1 MADLRTENSTIAMMP
16 PIRGC
21 PHSIGSFSRNR
32 WTVTCKNRKK
42 VGYNRDKRCIIL
54 VVPPDFE
61 PVGGRWGGEAELDG
75 GDAMGAVRRLI
86 RERVNKAVER
96 DRRAEG
102 RVEAVSRLLWPWRE
116 PWLIALV
123 GLLALLD
130 YATTCAA
137 LELSGKGH
145 IEEGGMLAGWALRI
159 GGLGWLF
166 LVDIGAVIVLSIAAI
181 TARILC
187 FRVGFQGF
195 GRAAFVVLLVPYAVV
210 AFAAVVNNLVL
221 TFL

>member
-1 MADLRTENSTIAMMP
+1 MYYTRSPPGLRT
-16 PIRGC
+16 RQ
-21 PHSIGSFSRNR
+21 
-32 WTVTCKNRKK
+32 
-42 VGYNRDKRCIIL
+42 
-54 VVPPDFE
+54 
-61 PVGGRWGGEAELDG
+61 GRWGGEAELDE
-75 GDAMGAVRRLI
+75 GDGVGAVLRLLK
-86 RERVNKAVER
+86 ERVNWALER
-96 DRRAEG
+96 DRRVEG
-102 RVEAVSRLLWPWRE
+102 RVAAVSRVLWPWRE
-116 PWLIALV
+116 SRLVVLV

-166 LVDIGAVIVLSIAAI
+166 LADLGAVIALSIAAI

-187 FRVGFQGF
+187 FKFGFQGF

>member
-1 MADLRTENSTIAMMP
+1 
-16 PIRGC
+16 
-21 PHSIGSFSRNR
+21 
-32 WTVTCKNRKK
+32 
-42 VGYNRDKRCIIL
+42 
-54 VVPPDFE
+54 
-61 PVGGRWGGEAELDG
+61 
-75 GDAMGAVRRLI
+75 MGAVLQLLKQ
-86 RERVNKAVER
+86 RVNWALER

-116 PWLIALV
+116 SRLVVLV

-130 YATTCAA
+130 YATTCAG

-145 IEEGGMLAGWALRI
+145 IEEGGMLAGWALRV

-166 LVDIGAVIVLSIAAI
+166 LVDMGAVIALSIVAL
-181 TARILC
+181 TARFLYFKFG
-187 FRVGFQGF
+187 FRGF

-210 AFAAVVNNLVL
+210 AVAAVVNNLVL

>member
-1 MADLRTENSTIAMMP
+1 
-16 PIRGC
+16 
-21 PHSIGSFSRNR
+21 
-32 WTVTCKNRKK
+32 
-42 VGYNRDKRCIIL
+42 
-54 VVPPDFE
+54 
-61 PVGGRWGGEAELDG
+61 
-75 GDAMGAVRRLI
+75 MGAVLRLLK
-86 RERVNKAVER
+86 ERVNWALER
-96 DRRAEG
+96 DRRVEG
-102 RVEAVSRLLWPWRE
+102 RVGAVSRVLWPWRE
-116 PWLIALV
+116 SRLVVLV

-166 LVDIGAVIVLSIAAI
+166 LVDIGAVTALSIAAI
-181 TARILC
+181 AARFLC
-187 FRVGFQGF
+187 FKFGFQGF

-210 AFAAVVNNLVL
+210 AFAAVVNNLVM